1 MLFEE
6 KISETAFSM
15 SDLKEAVDTD
25 FLEAGRGYHQLSSV
39 Q

>member
-1 MLFEE
+1 MLFEQ